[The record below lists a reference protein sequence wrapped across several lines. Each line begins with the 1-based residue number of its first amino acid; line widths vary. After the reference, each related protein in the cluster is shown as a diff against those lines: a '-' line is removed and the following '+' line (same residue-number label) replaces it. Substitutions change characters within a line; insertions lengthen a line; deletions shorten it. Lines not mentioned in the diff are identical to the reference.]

1 MIIVNPILFHFN
13 FRFTENMT
21 FPSIAKNQENMIFTL
36 SVFYENAVF
45 HAAWDSVNLLIVQF
59 EIYVMWLSLSEP

>member
-21 FPSIAKNQENMIFTL
+21 FPSIAKNQENMIFTS

-45 HAAWDSVNLLIVQF
+45 HAVWDSVNLLIVQF
-59 EIYVMWLSLSEP
+59 EIYVM